1 MTRLVLI
8 PGLAC
13 DAAIWREQLRAM
25 PVRWSVAVTDVATRE
40 DSISAMA
47 SALLADHDG
56 ELVLCG
62 ASMGGM
68 IAMEAARQAPDR
80 VRGLALL
87 GTSARPEEPAMRL
100 VREQAIA
107 MFESGRAEEV
117 LRANVMFAFDRQRP
131 DLQALAE
138 RYVAIVLNV
147 GAEQLTRQ
155 NRAVIGRPDARLHLP
170 AVRCPTLVVSGESD
184 LLTPPECAREIAQ
197 LVPGARLHLLPRCG
211 HMLTMEQPD
220 AVNALLLGWLERLAA

>member
-1 MTRLVLI
+1 MTRLILI

-13 DAAIWREQLRAM
+13 DAAVWRDQLRAL
-25 PVRWSVAVTDVATRE
+25 PVRWPVAVTDVATRE

-68 IAMEAARQAPDR
+68 IAMEVVRQAPDR

-138 RYVAIVLNV
+138 RYVAIVTNV

-170 AVRCPTLVVSGESD
+170 AVRCPTLVVAGESD
-184 LLTPPECAREIAQ
+184 LLTPTDCAREIAG
-197 LVPGARLHLLPRCG
+197 LVPGAQLHLLPRCG

-220 AVNALLLGWLERLAA
+220 AVNALLLGWLESLAA